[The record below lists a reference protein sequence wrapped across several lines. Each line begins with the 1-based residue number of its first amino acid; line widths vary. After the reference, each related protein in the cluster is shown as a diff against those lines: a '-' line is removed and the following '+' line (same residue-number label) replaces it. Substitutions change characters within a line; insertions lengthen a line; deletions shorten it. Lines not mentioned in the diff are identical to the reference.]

1 MTKTAWIKRWLDEAA
16 EDLLAG
22 YPVKIDGATVV
33 EPIDFYLAL
42 LLAYDAKREADNHF
56 QADRAALLLGAA
68 LNSRGDPA
76 DSHLFAVMT
85 QPDRTGKQVVLD
97 IARELCDAHA
107 ERAYTQ
113 HLADEED
120 ERGWEEYQRRKD
132 AA

>member
-1 MTKTAWIKRWLDEAA
+1 MTKTAWVEQWLDEAA

-33 EPIDFYLAL
+33 EPLDFYMAL

-56 QADRAALLLGAA
+56 QADREALLLGAV

-76 DSHLFAVMT
+76 DGHLFAVMGGRAEVLAIAASLCEPHADKAHT
-85 QPDRTGKQVVLD
+85 Q
-97 IARELCDAHA
+97 
-107 ERAYTQ
+107 Y
-113 HLADEED
+113 LASEED
-120 ERGWEEYQRRKD
+120 EHGWIEYQRRKD